1 MEKLSD
7 DTARRERPVP
17 SDARAEFGS
26 DVVAETLRALDLPY
40 IAVNPGA
47 SYRGLHDSIVNL
59 LGNERP
65 QMLLC
70 LHEES
75 AVAIAHGYAK
85 VTGRA
90 MAVAVHSN
98 VGLLH
103 ATMAIF
109 NAWCDRMPVLVLGAT
124 GPVDATRRRPW
135 IDWIHTAADQGA
147 LVRHY
152 TKWDDQPASAGAA
165 RESLLRAVWLANT
178 APQAPVYVNL
188 DAGMQEARLSAPLP
202 PIEPQRFLPRV
213 TAGPPADIVPR
224 AVERLTAARRP
235 LILAGRVS
243 RDLAAWHRR
252 VQLAEAL
259 DARVATDLKVG
270 AAFPTDHPLHAGAR
284 TTLATDDVPAA
295 VREADAILSLDWVDL
310 AGVVQAAGGAPGAT
324 VIQVSLDHHLHNG
337 WSMDH
342 QGLPAVD
349 LLIAADPDATV
360 EALLGAIGTRAGSTA
375 PRGRSIPRG
384 APPPAPPAEPSGSP
398 PPVSLRSSPAPPS
411 PSPDGPMALADL
423 AGVLRHAVGDRDVCL
438 THVSLSWHGALWEFR
453 HPLDYIGSDGGA
465 GMGAGPGISVG
476 AALALKGSG
485 RLPIA
490 VCGDGDFMMG
500 CTAIWTAAHYRI
512 PLLIVVANNRS
523 FYNDEVHQERMAIAR
538 KRPVDNKWIG
548 QRITDPD
555 IDIAQIARAQ
565 GAHGFGP
572 AHSASELEAA
582 LNEAIVAVERGGV
595 AVVDARIIASYSAAS
610 FAGQARGTPA

>member
-1 MEKLSD
+1 M
-7 DTARRERPVP
+7 
-17 SDARAEFGS
+17 
-26 DVVAETLRALDLPY
+26 RALDIRY

-47 SYRGLHDSIVNL
+47 SYRGLHDSIVNF

-65 QMLLC
+65 QILLC

-90 MAVAVHSN
+90 MAAAVHAN

-135 IDWIHTAADQGA
+135 VDWIHTAADQGA
-147 LVRHY
+147 VVRHY
-152 TKWDDQPASAGAA
+152 TKWDDQPASPGAA
-165 RESLLRAVWLANT
+165 RESVLRAVWLANT

-188 DAGMQEARLSAPLP
+188 DVELQEARLPAPLP
-202 PIEPQRFLPRV
+202 PIDAQRFVPRV
-213 TAGPPADIVPR
+213 VAAPPIELVSR
-224 AVERLTAARRP
+224 AALLLGRAKRP

-243 RDLAAWHRR
+243 REVDAWHRR

-259 DARVATDLKVG
+259 GARVATDLKVG

-284 TTLATDDVPAA
+284 TTLATDGVPAA
-295 VREADAILSLDWVDL
+295 IREADLVLSLDWVDL
-310 AGVVQAAGGAPGAT
+310 AGVLRAAGGGPGT

-342 QGLPAVD
+342 QGLPPVD
-349 LLIAADPDATV
+349 LFIAADPDATV
-360 EALLGAIGTRAGSTA
+360 AVLLDAVARRPGSATPA
-375 PRGRSIPRG
+375 RVSRPLP
-384 APPPAPPAEPSGSP
+384 AMPAP
-398 PPVSLRSSPAPPS
+398 
-411 PSPDGPMALADL
+411 GPMALADL
-423 AGVLRHAVGDRDVCL
+423 AAVLRRAVGDRAVCL
-438 THVSLSWHGALWEFR
+438 THVSLSWPGELWDFR

-476 AALALKGSG
+476 AALALAGSG

-490 VCGDGDFMMG
+490 ICGDGDFMMG
-500 CTAIWTAAHYRI
+500 CTALWTAAHYRI

-538 KRPVDNKWIG
+538 GRPVENKWIG

-572 AHSASELEAA
+572 AHDAAQLAAA
-582 LNEAIVAVERGGV
+582 LDEAIAAVEAGGV
-595 AVVDARIIASYSAAS
+595 AVVDARIIPSYSAAS
-610 FAGQARGTPA
+610 FATQIRGT

>member
-1 MEKLSD
+1 VEKLID
-7 DTARRERPVP
+7 DTARQERPVP

-40 IAVNPGA
+40 IAINPGA

-65 QMLLC
+65 QLLLC

-147 LVRHY
+147 VVRHY

-188 DAGMQEARLSAPLP
+188 DAEMQEARLPAPLP

-213 TAGPPADIVPR
+213 AAGPPADVVPQV
-224 AVERLTAARRP
+224 VERLTAAKRP

-270 AAFPTDHPLHAGAR
+270 AAFPTDHPLHVGAR

-295 VREADAILSLDWVDL
+295 IREADAILSLDWVDL

-349 LLIAADPDATV
+349 LFVAADPDATV
-360 EALLGAIGTRAGSTA
+360 EALLGAIGPRSGSTA
-375 PRGRSIPRG
+375 PRGRPR
-384 APPPAPPAEPSGSP
+384 PAPP
-398 PPVSLRSSPAPPS
+398 R

-610 FAGQARGTPA
+610 FAGQARGMPA